1 MSNFIEMRA
10 FLIPPSIPKERSNEK
25 SIFSKIA
32 EKVSSF
38 FEKVSLAF
46 GCCSSKEDI
55 VILSDIDS
63 ITLHPCKDRSANR
76 TISVNNHQVSS
87 LRAKIQQQAITVGA
101 GMSKPEFIAAM
112 KDLYPNEDEMVIVQ
126 ACSVITPGEENL

>member
-1 MSNFIEMRA
+1 MANFVEMRA
-10 FLIPPSIPKERSNEK
+10 FLMPQPPSIPKEGIGEK

-32 EKVSSF
+32 EKVSAF
-38 FEKVSLAF
+38 FERLF
-46 GCCSSKEDI
+46 QCCGSKEDI

-63 ITLHPCKDRSANR
+63 IILHPCKDRSANR
-76 TISVNNHQVSS
+76 TISINNLQVSS

-126 ACSVITPGEENL
+126 ACSVITPGEEPL